1 MNRSDRTDDFL
12 KKFKGKIDKVIRKP
26 KRLYFEVRDED
37 LREIVK
43 YIFHDMGCR
52 LSTATATEVY
62 DAIEVLYQFSHDPS
76 GCYFCPRVRMKDK
89 KNPVMNSI
97 TPVVRGAE
105 WIERE
110 MFDFWGVTF
119 RDHPRPERLLAREH
133 PQKLDKPLRFG
144 RIS

>member
-1 MNRSDRTDDFL
+1 MAKNNPAAAFL
-12 KKFKGKIDKVIRKP
+12 KKYGRRFTQVIRK
-26 KRLYFEVRDED
+26 KNRLYFVVNDKD
-37 LREIVK
+37 IREIAEVL
-43 YIFHDMGCR
+43 FHEMGCR

-62 DAIEVLYQFSHDPS
+62 DALEVLYHFSHDAS
-76 GCYFCPRVRMKDK
+76 GFYFCPRIRMTDK

-110 MFDFWGVTF
+110 MLDLWGITF
-119 RDHPRPERLLAREH
+119 RDHPRPERLLTRDH
-133 PQKLDKPLRFG
+133 PEKLDKPLRFG

>member
-1 MNRSDRTDDFL
+1 MDRSDRTDEFL
-12 KKFKGKIDKVIRKP
+12 KKFEGKLKDVIRKK
-26 KRLYFEVRDED
+26 KRLYFVVDDKDIREVAE
-37 LREIVK
+37 
-43 YIFHDMGCR
+43 YIFREMNCR

-76 GCYFCPRVRMKDK
+76 GCYFCPRVRILDK
-89 KNPVMNSI
+89 KKPTMNSI

-144 RIS
+144 RVS

>member
-1 MNRSDRTDDFL
+1 MDKTDRTDEFL
-12 KKFKGKIDKVIRKP
+12 QKFSGKLTNVIRKQ
-26 KRLYFEVRDED
+26 KRLYFVVQDGD
-37 LREIVK
+37 LREVVQ
-43 YIFHDMGCR
+43 YIFKDMGCR

-89 KNPVMNSI
+89 KNPTMNSI

-119 RDHPRPERLLAREH
+119 RDHPRPERLLARNH
-133 PQKLDKPLRFG
+133 PKGLGNPLRFG
-144 RIS
+144 RGS